1 MSNVRERWIR
11 IERKAKNELRVG
23 TKTSCFR
30 DRDVLQ
36 TEQGAMIEVGAIVG
50 ANLLHLNDGDV
61 LEVKLIMH
69 RREDE

>member
-1 MSNVRERWIR
+1 MNDVRERWIK
-11 IERKAKNELRVG
+11 IERKTRDELRVE
-23 TKTSCFR
+23 TETSCFR
-30 DRDVLQ
+30 DSDVLQ

-69 RREDE
+69 RKEGE